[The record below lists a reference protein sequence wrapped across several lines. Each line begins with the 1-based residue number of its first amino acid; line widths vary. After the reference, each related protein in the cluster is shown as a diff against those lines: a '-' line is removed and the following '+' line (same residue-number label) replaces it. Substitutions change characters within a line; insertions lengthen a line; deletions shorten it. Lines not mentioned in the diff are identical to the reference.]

1 MLIPR
6 DLLEKYNK
14 AVPRYTS
21 YPPANFFEQDHQ
33 NIDMA
38 GLLEKSNDNPTRN
51 ISIYLHI
58 PFCPKLCLYCGCN
71 TSITRNRDKINE
83 YVTALKKEIELVAK
97 HIDKGR
103 KVTQVH
109 WGGGTPNYLESSQ
122 ISDIMNLLRKHFAF
136 NAGAEIAIE
145 CNPAYLDHDYIDTLK
160 NEGFNR
166 FSLGIQDFNEKVLD
180 TVNRDK
186 PAIPVKELADYIR
199 KDGKA
204 AVNLDFIYGL
214 PYQDEESF
222 KNTIHKAIEIDPDRL
237 VTFSYAH
244 VPWFKKS
251 QQKLEE
257 HGLPSAE
264 KKLRLFEGAFEE
276 LTAAGYEAIGLDH
289 FAKPDDELTVALNNK
304 KLHRNFQGY
313 CTRETTGQVYAFG
326 TSAISQLDDAYIQN
340 TKDVK
345 EYVGKMNQ
353 NSFAHE
359 KVYLVTE
366 EEQVLREVINEIMCN
381 RVLPWKTI
389 ESRTGKPADEI
400 KKLTAINDQKLQQ
413 FLNDGLISLD
423 GDHLTV
429 TDKGRFFIRNI
440 AAAYDPLVENTDKKF
455 SKSI

>member
-6 DLLEKYNK
+6 DLLEKYNT

-33 NIDMA
+33 DIDLA
-38 GLLEKSNDNPTRN
+38 GILEKSNNNPTRN

-58 PFCPKLCLYCGCN
+58 QFCPKLCLYCGCN

-83 YVTALKKEIELVAK
+83 YVSALKKEIELVAK

-109 WGGGTPNYLESSQ
+109 WGGGTPNYLESFQ
-122 ISDIMNLLRKHFAF
+122 ISDIMNLLRKHFTF

-145 CNPAYLDHDYIDTLK
+145 CNPAYLDHSYIDTLK
-160 NEGFNR
+160 REGFNR
-166 FSLGIQDFNEKVLD
+166 FSLGIQDFKEKVLD
-180 TVNRDK
+180 TVNRD
-186 PAIPVKELADYIR
+186 PSALPVKELSDYIR

-214 PYQDEESF
+214 PYQDEVSF
-222 KNTIHKAIEIDPDRL
+222 KTTIRKAIEINPDRL

-244 VPWFKKS
+244 VPWFKTS
-251 QQKLEE
+251 QQQLEK

-276 LTAAGYEAIGLDH
+276 LTNAGYEAIGLDH

-340 TKDVK
+340 TKGVK
-345 EYVGKMNQ
+345 EYVSKMNQ
-353 NSFAHE
+353 NNFAHD

-389 ESRTGKPADEI
+389 ESRTGKPSDEI
-400 KKLTAINDQKLQQ
+400 KKLTAINDEKLQQ
-413 FLNDGLISLD
+413 FLDDGLVFLD

-429 TDKGRFFIRNI
+429 TSKGRFFIRNI